1 MVVPPIKALI
11 FMKGYSER
19 VPRKNMRNFCGRP
32 LFHWILDVLSSSN
45 FIGEIIINTDSDEIA
60 ESARKNYNV
69 TIHMRPDYL
78 CKIIVNEANEIIEYD
93 ISQSNGDLFLLTHST
108 NPLLTV
114 DTIDNAIESF
124 INQKTHDSLMSV
136 TPHQKRFFWDN
147 GRAIN
152 HNPNELIKTQELSII
167 MEENSCL
174 YIFSR
179 SMFENK
185 KNRIGDKP
193 LLFPINKLESIDIDD
208 LDDFTLAE
216 AVMKNRVNAD

>member
-1 MVVPPIKALI
+1 MMVQPIKVII

-19 VPRKNMRNFCGRP
+19 VPRKNMHDFCGRP
-32 LFHWILDVLSSSN
+32 LFHWILDVLSTSN
-45 FIGEIIINTDSDEIA
+45 FIDEIIINTDSDEIA
-60 ESARKNYNV
+60 DSARKNYNV

-78 CKIIVNEANEIIEYD
+78 CKITENEANEIIEYD
-93 ISQSNGDLFLLTHST
+93 ISLSNGDLFLLTHST
-108 NPLLTV
+108 NPLLKI
-114 DTIDNAIESF
+114 DTIDRAIESF

-136 TPHQKRFFWDN
+136 TPLQKRLFWEN
-147 GRAIN
+147 GQAIN
-152 HNPNELIKTQELSII
+152 HNPNELIKTQELPII

-208 LDDFTLAE
+208 LDDFKLAE
-216 AVMKNRVNAD
+216 AAMKYRINTG

>member
-1 MVVPPIKALI
+1 
-11 FMKGYSER
+11 
-19 VPRKNMRNFCGRP
+19 MRDFCGRP

-45 FIGEIIINTDSDEIA
+45 FIDEIIINTDSDEIA
-60 ESARKNYNV
+60 ENARKNYDV

-78 CKIIVNEANEIIEYD
+78 CKITANEANEIIEYD
-93 ISQSNGDLFLLTHST
+93 VSHSNGNLFLSTHST

-114 DTIDNAIESF
+114 DTVDHAIESF
-124 INQKTHDSLMSV
+124 INQNTHDSLMSV
-136 TPHQKRFFWDN
+136 TPLQKRFFWYN
-147 GRAIN
+147 GQAIN
-152 HNPNELIKTQELSII
+152 HNPNELIKTQELPII

-179 SMFENK
+179 SMFKNN